1 MILIKEKKNE
11 VKHRVNFLAV
21 EVIKCENFYGYGV
34 FRFEVWMIFF

>member
-21 EVIKCENFYGYGV
+21 EVIKCENFLWIWC
-34 FRFEVWMIFF
+34 FPI